1 MHHTNI
7 GNYSMTNQI
16 AKAKIVIVDDHPMMR
31 DGLTM
36 RILSQSDLD
45 VCGQAATQDEAL
57 ELVKDSNPDLVLIDI
72 SLKSGNGIEL
82 VKRIRLFNATTKML
96 IVSAFQESL
105 YAECALRAG
114 ALGYLNK
121 QETNEKLIE
130 AIRTVLRGETFVSP
144 DTTQR
149 LVSKVLGKKPLANHP
164 LAALTDRELEIF
176 RLIGSGLSTSEIAHQ
191 LFVSTHTV
199 DTHRENLKKKLG
211 VKSGA
216 ELNLKAIQSM
226 LESG

>member
-1 MHHTNI
+1 
-7 GNYSMTNQI
+7 
-16 AKAKIVIVDDHPMMR
+16 V
-31 DGLTM
+31 
-36 RILSQSDLD
+36 
-45 VCGQAATQDEAL
+45 
-57 ELVKDSNPDLVLIDI
+57 VKDSNPDLVLIDI

-82 VKRIRLFNATTKML
+82 VKRIRLLNTTTKML

-105 YAECALRAG
+105 YAERALRAG

-149 LVSKVLGKKPLANHP
+149 LVAQVLGKKPLANDP
-164 LAALTDRELEIF
+164 LAVLTDRELEIF
-176 RLIGSGLSTSEIAHQ
+176 RLIGAGYSTSAIAHQ
-191 LFVSTHTV
+191 LFLSTHTV

-211 VKSGA
+211 IKSGA
-216 ELNLKAIQSM
+216 ELNLKAIHSM

>member
-1 MHHTNI
+1 MHHTSI
-7 GNYSMTNQI
+7 RDYTMTDQT
-16 AKAKIVIVDDHPMMR
+16 AKTKIVIVDDHPMMR

-45 VCGQAATQDEAL
+45 VCGQAATQDEAI

-82 VKRIRLFNATTKML
+82 VKRIRLLNTTTKML

-105 YAECALRAG
+105 YAERALRAG

-149 LVSKVLGKKPLANHP
+149 LVAQVLGKKPLANDP
-164 LAALTDRELEIF
+164 LAVLTDRELEIF
-176 RLIGSGLSTSEIAHQ
+176 RLIGAGFSTSAIAHQ

-211 VKSGA
+211 IKSGA
-216 ELNLKAIQSM
+216 ELNLKAIHSM

>member
-1 MHHTNI
+1 
-7 GNYSMTNQI
+7 MTDLTV
-16 AKAKIVIVDDHPMMR
+16 KTKIVIVDDHPMMR

-45 VCGQAATQDEAL
+45 VCGQAATQDEAI
-57 ELVKDSNPDLVLIDI
+57 ELVKDFNPDLVLIDI

-82 VKRIRLFNATTKML
+82 VKRIRLLNTTTKML
-96 IVSAFQESL
+96 MVSAFQESL
-105 YAECALRAG
+105 YAERALRAG

-149 LVSKVLGKKPLANHP
+149 LVSQVLGKKPLANDP
-164 LAALTDRELEIF
+164 LAVLTDRELEIF
-176 RLIGSGLSTSEIAHQ
+176 RLIGAGFSTSAIAHQ
-191 LFVSTHTV
+191 LFLSIHTV

-216 ELNLKAIQSM
+216 ELNLKAIHSM

>member
-1 MHHTNI
+1 LHHTSTRD
-7 GNYSMTNQI
+7 YTMTDQTV
-16 AKAKIVIVDDHPMMR
+16 KTKIVIVDDHPMMR

-45 VCGQAATQDEAL
+45 VCGQAATQDEAI

-82 VKRIRLFNATTKML
+82 VKRIRLLNTTTKML

-105 YAECALRAG
+105 YAERALRAG

-149 LVSKVLGKKPLANHP
+149 LVAQVLGKKPLANDP
-164 LAALTDRELEIF
+164 LAVLTDRELEIF
-176 RLIGSGLSTSEIAHQ
+176 RLIGAGISTSAIAHQ

-216 ELNLKAIQSM
+216 ELNLKAIHSM

>member
-1 MHHTNI
+1 
-7 GNYSMTNQI
+7 MTDLG
-16 AKAKIVIVDDHPMMR
+16 AKTKIVIVDDHPMMR

-45 VCGQAATQDEAL
+45 VCGQAATQDEAI

-82 VKRIRLFNATTKML
+82 VKRIRLLNTTTKML

-105 YAECALRAG
+105 YAERALRAG

-149 LVSKVLGKKPLANHP
+149 LVAQVLGRKPLANDP
-164 LAALTDRELEIF
+164 LAVLTDRELEIF
-176 RLIGSGLSTSEIAHQ
+176 RLIGAGISTSAIAHQ

-216 ELNLKAIQSM
+216 ELNLKAIHSM

>member
-1 MHHTNI
+1 
-7 GNYSMTNQI
+7 
-16 AKAKIVIVDDHPMMR
+16 
-31 DGLTM
+31 
-36 RILSQSDLD
+36 
-45 VCGQAATQDEAL
+45 
-57 ELVKDSNPDLVLIDI
+57 
-72 SLKSGNGIEL
+72 
-82 VKRIRLFNATTKML
+82 ML
-96 IVSAFQESL
+96 MVSAIQESL
-105 YAECALRAG
+105 YAERALRAG

-149 LVSKVLGKKPLANHP
+149 LVSQVLGKKPLANDP
-164 LAALTDRELEIF
+164 LAVLTDRELEIF
-176 RLIGSGLSTSEIAHQ
+176 RLIGAGFSTSAIAHQ
-191 LFVSTHTV
+191 LFLSIHTV

-216 ELNLKAIQSM
+216 ELNLKAIHSM